1 MISVNCKGVDIM
13 FSSGLWAVLGISFI
27 FLMTSLGSASVFL
40 LPRGQSHGVQ
50 GIMMGFSAGVMTA
63 AAVWSLL
70 LPAIAQTETDGVFP
84 AWLPA
89 ISGLMLGALFIAL
102 LELMQLRSGAGSR
115 PLLFAAVTMHNIPE
129 GMAVGL
135 AFALAGSGESLAS
148 AVALAFG
155 IGIQN
160 FPEGA
165 AVSLPLCG
173 RGRRAAFAR
182 GVLSGAV
189 EPAAA
194 ALAILA
200 AARLYPLM
208 PWLLSF
214 SAGAMLY
221 VSAREL
227 LKEAEGLVGSFSYMS
242 GFALMM
248 LLDVALG

>member
-1 MISVNCKGVDIM
+1 M

-27 FLMTSLGSASVFL
+27 FIMTSLGSASVFM
-40 LPRGQSHGVQ
+40 LPEGRHYGVQ

-89 ISGLMLGALFIAL
+89 ISGLMLGALFIAW
-102 LELMQLRSGAGSR
+102 LELMQLRSGTGSR

-165 AVSLPLCG
+165 AVSLPFCS
-173 RGRRAAFAR
+173 RGHSRSAAFFR

-194 ALAILA
+194 ALALLA
-200 AARLYPLM
+200 ASCIYPIM

-227 LKEAEGLVGSFSYMS
+227 LKEAHGLPGSFAYMS

>member
-13 FSSGLWAVLGISFI
+13 ISSGLWALLGISFI
-27 FLMTSLGSASVFL
+27 FFMTSLGAASVLL
-40 LPRGQSHGVQ
+40 LPKGQHCGVQ

-89 ISGLMLGALFIAL
+89 LSGLMLGALFIAW
-102 LELMQLRSGAGSR
+102 LELMQLRTGGKR

-135 AFALAGSGESLAS
+135 AFALAGSGEGLAS

-155 IGIQN
+155 IGVQN

-165 AVSLPLCG
+165 AVSLPLCSH
-173 RGRRAAFAR
+173 GRRRAFAR

-194 ALAILA
+194 AFALLA
-200 AARLYPLM
+200 ASRLYPLM

-227 LKEAEGLVGSFSYMS
+227 LKEAEGLSGAFSYMS
-242 GFALMM
+242 GFSLMM
-248 LLDVALG
+248 ILDVALG